1 MEDIESVEQFIVD
14 ELPIISPIIKTDDIY
29 IIGHSKTFLRYC
41 IAQYDTKIKKKY
53 VLGQVRLIFTV
64 RGIQNLGSSG
74 ELMFQYIKNART
86 NQ

>member
-1 MEDIESVEQFIVD
+1 MTFISSATV
-14 ELPIISPIIKTDDIY
+14 KR
-29 IIGHSKTFLRYC
+29 FLRYC

-74 ELMFQYIKNART
+74 ELMFQYIKMLEQT
-86 NQ
+86 NDAFGSISFNRFRKQ